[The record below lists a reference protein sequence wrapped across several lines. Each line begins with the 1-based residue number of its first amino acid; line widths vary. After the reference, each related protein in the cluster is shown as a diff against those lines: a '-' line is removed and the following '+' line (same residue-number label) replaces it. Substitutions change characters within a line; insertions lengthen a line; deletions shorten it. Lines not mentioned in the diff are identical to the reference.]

1 MTCSCPG
8 YAVLVVLS
16 VVIVMGAGVCY
27 RTRAYRNRPRTA
39 GEVGFVARPS
49 VIAAR
54 DWGPKPK
61 LFDAYLHPPRETPE
75 SDWDAMT
82 VRAGC
87 ILFAFPLLI
96 LRMKPI
102 SVTRGALDASGVST
116 MARVAIMIRMPSLEP
131 FVPPET
137 LDDDERQ
144 LPHLEIGQSDL
155 SVLLTSPEADEAA
168 SKKKGS

>member
-1 MTCSCPG
+1 
-8 YAVLVVLS
+8 
-16 VVIVMGAGVCY
+16 
-27 RTRAYRNRPRTA
+27 
-39 GEVGFVARPS
+39 
-49 VIAAR
+49 
-54 DWGPKPK
+54 
-61 LFDAYLHPPRETPE
+61 
-75 SDWDAMT
+75 
-82 VRAGC
+82 
-87 ILFAFPLLI
+87 
-96 LRMKPI
+96 MKPI

-131 FVPPET
+131 FVPPEP